1 MNMPRNRALGYGTDT
16 YLFASGSGANV
27 SWLLQALQRSG
38 TVVPVALDA
47 EILDERIAAL
57 NPQAVFLDFSNEQAL
72 AAADVHRQLK
82 RDWPAVAILGT
93 GAATQTATMLSALR
107 AGVDDFVDTAA
118 SSDEVTNTLTALL
131 ERRSAQQAGTHGR
144 TIALLGAREG
154 LGVTTLASHLA
165 LALQDLLQRPAPTAT
180 AAAAGPE
187 NVRGVALLDLG
198 LPARDGLLYMDT
210 QSEFSFVDGVRNLRR
225 FDQTLVQTALARH
238 TSGAAIVPLPSSLA
252 QLREISHADSGALMK
267 RLADF
272 FDFQIADLG
281 GFSTVDFIAQ
291 TVVEA
296 DKTWVVCDQSIGG
309 IVSTANLLRD
319 LASRG
324 FEANRFS
331 LVVNKMDHGIGL
343 PARDIAARLGIGL
356 AHVLPSRRAPLLA
369 AASRGEMLARTARKD
384 PYVQGVLGM
393 AKGLLREYADG
404 AQIVAPPESPW
415 NAFMAKITGQWKSA
429 REG

>member
-16 YLFASGSGANV
+16 YLFASSSGANV
-27 SWLLQALQRSG
+27 SWLLHALQRSG
-38 TVVPVALDA
+38 TVVPVTLNA
-47 EILDERIAAL
+47 EVLDERIAAL
-57 NPQAVFLDFSNEQAL
+57 NPQAVFLDFSDDQSAV
-72 AAADVHRQLK
+72 AAEVHRQLK

-93 GAATQTATMLSALR
+93 GAASQPATMLTALR

-118 SSDEVTNTLTALL
+118 SPDDVTGTLTALL
-131 ERRSAQQAGTHGR
+131 ERRSAQQSGTRGR

-154 LGVTTLASHLA
+154 LGVTTLATNLA
-165 LALQDLLQRPAPTAT
+165 LILQDLLKRPPLPASP
-180 AAAAGPE
+180 AAE

-198 LPARDGLLYMDT
+198 LPARDGLLYLDT
-210 QSEFSFVDGVRNLRR
+210 QSDFSFVDGVRNLRR
-225 FDQTLVQTALARH
+225 FDQTLVQTALGRH
-238 TSGAAIVPLPSSLA
+238 TSGAAVLPLPSTLS
-252 QLREISHADSGALMK
+252 QVREISHADSVTLIK

-281 GFSTVDFIAQ
+281 GFSTIDFIAQ
-291 TVVEA
+291 TVMEA

-324 FEANRFS
+324 LEAQRFS
-331 LVVNKMDHGIGL
+331 LVVNKMDNGVGL
-343 PARDIAARLGIGL
+343 PARDIAARLGLTL
-356 AHVLPSRRAPLLA
+356 AHLLPSRRTPLVA
-369 AASRGEMLARTARKD
+369 ASSRGEMLAHTSRKD

-404 AQIVAPPESPW
+404 AQIVAPPESSW
-415 NAFMAKITGQWKSA
+415 SAFMAQITGKWKSA